1 MAEEMSGY
9 AASLERAEAGSQPE
23 GVEVVTGVRIDA
35 ATGKLVVVR
44 QQLVIQGG
52 RLALL
57 GKREE
62 AWTAFPA

>member
-35 ATGKLVVVR
+35 DTGKPQWTFYSTPPPGSGDTSSGGATGG
-44 QQLVIQGG
+44 QM
-52 RLALL
+52 
-57 GKREE
+57 
-62 AWTAFPA
+62 